1 MYPRLDNWMLELLEP
16 KERSVADTRRG
27 STGARSRGFD
37 NPDDN
42 IPSPLSIL
50 LSTQSEDHRDNA
62 AAEQPLN
69 QGRLSPSHF
78 HAQLCPILLWPILSR
93 VESFWRKERL
103 SWVRE
108 RQSITGPDWSWWV
121 AGAWGAVTR
130 HGGPGQ
136 LSLTTRW
143 RLYLVVTWI
152 W

>member
-27 STGARSRGFD
+27 SRGFD

-50 LSTQSEDHRDNA
+50 LSAESEDHRDNA

-78 HAQLCPILLWPILSR
+78 HAQLCPILL
-93 VESFWRKERL
+93 
-103 SWVRE
+103 
-108 RQSITGPDWSWWV
+108 
-121 AGAWGAVTR
+121 
-130 HGGPGQ
+130 
-136 LSLTTRW
+136 
-143 RLYLVVTWI
+143 
-152 W
+152 